1 MQYTKR
7 KYVDPTEFICKLGLN
22 PSVQQD
28 AQEFSKLF
36 VSLLETSLEHQT
48 NHNIRGMIQKLFR
61 GEYAYVT
68 TCLTCKRESVRPS
81 YFYEL
86 DLALAGNK
94 NLTIEKCIEDFLR
107 IEKMTGDEKY
117 FCESCQSK
125 QEATRCCKL
134 RELPLVLNLQLNR
147 FQYDMQFGRKKKL
160 NSSIM
165 FPQMLDMAKYSDS
178 SAGVYHLI
186 GVLMHVGPD
195 ANHGHYI
202 AHIQELETGNWY
214 KFSDEHVASLDPKA
228 KVRHVPLKKMKTQEP
243 TPAKI
248 QTSNNAYMLVYML
261 EKTIQEIRERDLV
274 ELVKR
279 DKVRRFSLLK
289 RQLSGDAS
297 NNEDGGIG
305 APACV
310 VRGIKRKLSTDSNE
324 DINKDY
330 VYSNC
335 RVFPTSLQQHL
346 RNRID
351 KDNLEFDEEIN
362 EKRLRRLEI
371 ARQKNLKKK
380 KMKDTYKSIFILFII
395 DNIYLFKRSCMSKKK
410 I

>member
-1 MQYTKR
+1 MQTTALVIKITKFFQALYEWDPGEDPEEQDNESILDPELYEPKSKVASLQALFALMQYTKR

-36 VSLLETSLEHQT
+36 VSLLETSLEHQS
-48 NHNIRGMIQKLFR
+48 NQNIRGMIQKLFR

-125 QEATRCCKL
+125 QDATRCCKL

-165 FPQMLDMAKYSDS
+165 FPQVLDMAKYSEN
-178 SAGVYHLI
+178 SAGVYNLI

-202 AHIQELETGNWY
+202 AHIQELESGNWY

-228 KVRHVPLKKMKTQEP
+228 KARNISMKKMKQEP
-243 TPAKI
+243 IQQQKL

-261 EKTIQEIRERDLV
+261 DKTIQEIRQRDSIEV
-274 ELVKR
+274 VKR
-279 DKVRRFSLLK
+279 EKVRRLTILK
-289 RQLSGDAS
+289 RQVAEGRLNSSEDSGV
-297 NNEDGGIG
+297 G
-305 APACV
+305 APASV
-310 VRGIKRKLSTDSNE
+310 VRGMKRKLSTDSNE
-324 DINKDY
+324 DINKAQI
-330 VYSNC
+330 C
-335 RVFPTSLQQHL
+335 FCLLSL
-346 RNRID
+346 NFA
-351 KDNLEFDEEIN
+351 KAY
-362 EKRLRRLEI
+362 K
-371 ARQKNLKKK
+371 ARFN
-380 KMKDTYKSIFILFII
+380 T
-395 DNIYLFKRSCMSKKK
+395 
-410 I
+410 